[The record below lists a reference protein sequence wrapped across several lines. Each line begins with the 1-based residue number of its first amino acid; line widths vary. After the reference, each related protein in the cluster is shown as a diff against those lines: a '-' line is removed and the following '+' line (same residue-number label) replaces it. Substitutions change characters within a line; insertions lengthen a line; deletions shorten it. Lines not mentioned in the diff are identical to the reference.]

1 LFNKYI
7 KKEIQ
12 LFYFKKTII
21 IILRKLEKK
30 IYLELLSFRFIVL
43 LNILNKILKLIIL
56 KHFYYI
62 VKVYSTLFNIQ
73 IRVQKQRLIDI
84 ILQLIIKKI
93 HTI

>member
-30 IYLELLSFRFIVL
+30 DYIKLSSFRFITL
-43 LNILNKILKLIIL
+43 LDILNKILELIIL
-56 KHFYYI
+56 KRFRYV
-62 VKVYSTLFNIQ
+62 VKVYS
-73 IRVQKQRLIDI
+73 
-84 ILQLIIKKI
+84 ILLKI
-93 HTI
+93 